1 MAKPKIKKYLYHVTF
16 ELVVPVYAENE
27 SEAEELAWDEDFNS
41 ASDYTVTNVELFDEE
56 DFEEEDDYYEFDRA
70 DEMYDDMKTRDD
82 D

>member
-16 ELVVPVYAENE
+16 EVVVPVYAETE

-41 ASDYTVTNVELFDEE
+41 VSDTTVSDIELFDEE